1 MIGKNKSQY
10 PLEVLTLV
18 ELTKNSKLEFD
29 ELKSNLKS
37 LIESFGIEVVYLGDI
52 TMQDKNENMYDVCI
66 ILKFLS
72 ELSHIKYIESHG
84 TNEMLNIFLKAIKS
98 RYDLQLSSI

>member
-1 MIGKNKSQY
+1 MTDKNKALY

-29 ELKSNLKS
+29 DLKSNLKS
-37 LIESFGIEVVYLGDI
+37 LIESFGIEVIYLGDI

>member
-1 MIGKNKSQY
+1 MTDKDKLLY

-18 ELTKNSKLEFD
+18 ELTKNSKLEFYD
-29 ELKSNLKS
+29 SKSNLKS

-52 TMQDKNENMYDVCI
+52 TMQDKNENMFDVCI

-72 ELSHIKYIESHG
+72 ESSHIKYLESHG
-84 TNEMLNIFLKAIKS
+84 KNQMLNVFLKAVKS
-98 RYDLQLSSI
+98 RYDLQLRSI

>member
-1 MIGKNKSQY
+1 MDKNKSQY

-18 ELTKNSKLEFD
+18 ELTENSKLEFND
-29 ELKSNLKS
+29 LKTNLKS
-37 LIESFGIEVVYLGDI
+37 LVESFGIKVLYLGDI
-52 TMQDKNENMYDVCI
+52 TLQHQNKNMYDVCI

-72 ELSHIKYIESHG
+72 ESSHKKYIESHG
-84 TNEMLNIFLKAIKS
+84 TNEMLNLFIKAIKS